1 VQVANDPLLIVA
13 AERPFPGEP
22 VNGDAWCTTWH
33 AGRCR
38 IALIDGLG
46 HGPEAAQAAQ
56 AAVATLNQRPELS
69 PADAL
74 AACHGALA
82 GSRGAAISIVQIDP
96 SARQLTYAGIGNVE
110 GRLNTANGTTRLIAY
125 RGIIGSARHQVRS
138 FDYALDRSWSLL
150 LHTDGISSRMEI
162 TEPMASDASALR
174 AQADSLL
181 ERWARPTDDATLLLV
196 VPRHDE

>member
-1 VQVANDPLLIVA
+1 MANDPLLIVA

-22 VNGDAWCTTWH
+22 VSGDAWCVTWH
-33 AGRCR
+33 AGHCR

-46 HGPEAAQAAQ
+46 HGPAAAQAAQ

-82 GSRGAAISIVQIDP
+82 GSRGAAISVVQIAP
-96 SARQLTYAGIGNVE
+96 VARQLTYAGIGNVE
-110 GRLNTANGTTRLIAY
+110 GRLGTDDGATRLIAY

-138 FDYALDRSWSLL
+138 FDYTLDRSWWLL

-162 TEPMASDASALR
+162 TEPMASNASALQ

-181 ERWARPTDDATLLLV
+181 ARWARLTDDATLLLA
-196 VPRHDE
+196 VPHHDD